1 MEHVKKIMTLR
12 EYSKWLKKEWANV
25 GFIVALFL
33 FPVLIVG
40 VRPYDYILFILLL
53 QTPLYMIH
61 QTEEWV
67 FSEGFGTFF
76 NRYIFKLPDNVNPLD
91 ENFTFWVNV
100 GLVWLALPI
109 FGLLA
114 SIDYNFG
121 LWIPY
126 FVIIAGVY
134 HIGIAIKTR
143 KLYNPGLIV
152 SLTLNIP
159 VGSWVVYELVNSGL
173 IENYVL
179 NIHALIGLGVNL
191 TLPIMGY
198 FEYKKGLRNLESQ
211 KNKG

>member
-1 MEHVKKIMTLR
+1 MNFG
-12 EYSKWLKKEWANV
+12 EYYKWLKREWAKV

-40 VRPYDYILFILLL
+40 VRPHDYILFILLL
-53 QTPLYMIH
+53 QTPLYMLH
-61 QTEEWV
+61 ETEEWV
-67 FSEGFGTFF
+67 FSEGFGQFF

-91 ENFTFWVNV
+91 ENFVFWVNI

-114 SIDYNFG
+114 SVNYVYG

-134 HIGIAIKTR
+134 HIGIAIKTH

-152 SLTLNIP
+152 SLVLNIP
-159 VGSWVVYELVNSGL
+159 VGSWAVYELVNRGL
-173 IENYVL
+173 IENFVF

-191 TLPIMGY
+191 TLPIIGY
-198 FEYKKGLRNLESQ
+198 FEYKKGLRTLKS
-211 KNKG
+211 NK